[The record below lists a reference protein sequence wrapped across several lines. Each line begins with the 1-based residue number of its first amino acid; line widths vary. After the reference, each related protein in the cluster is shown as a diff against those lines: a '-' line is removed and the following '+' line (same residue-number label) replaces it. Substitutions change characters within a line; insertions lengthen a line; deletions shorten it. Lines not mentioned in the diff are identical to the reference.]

1 MGVRI
6 TCRTPSTGK
15 PIKAALK
22 DVTTDY
28 TTIAEAPDFS
38 VPDTS
43 NKYTERDPL
52 DTSRAIRPG
61 EIFFL
66 TPLAAKNK
74 GTVTQW
80 LDVKFITEEG
90 IEIELG
96 RVEVP
101 AGDTTFIPLQG
112 RSLLKRLPNAVNGD
126 RIQVRAQS
134 IDVFDVWSA
143 AEEKLSSE
151 HIGVE

>member
-1 MGVRI
+1 MARI

-15 PIKAALK
+15 PLRIAEN
-22 DVTTDY
+22 DVPTTF
-28 TTIAEAPDFS
+28 TVIAEAPDFS

-43 NKYTERDPL
+43 IKFADRDPT
-52 DTSRAIRPG
+52 DESRAIRPG

-74 GTVTQW
+74 DSSERWLEVILVTE
-80 LDVKFITEEG
+80 DSET
-90 IEIELG
+90 IELG

-101 AGDTTFIPLQG
+101 AGDTAFIPIQG
-112 RSLLKRLPNAVNGD
+112 RSLFKRVANTATGD
-126 RIQVRAQS
+126 TLQVRAETNNS
-134 IDVFDVWSA
+134 FDVWGA

-151 HIGVE
+151 HSGVV